1 MDGTEKDT
9 IYSEKKIR
17 LMEVRLGLLKIA
29 ENKLNSR
36 PLKNRKDDKGNPLE
50 EYTVTD
56 IYKLAEKL
64 EKEYV
69 GKP

>member
-1 MDGTEKDT
+1 MDGIEKDT
-9 IYSEKKIR
+9 TYTEKQVR

-29 ENKLNSR
+29 ENKLNNR
-36 PLKNRKDDKGNPLE
+36 PPKNRKDAQGLPIE

>member
-9 IYSEKKIR
+9 NYTEKQIR
-17 LMEVRLGLLKIA
+17 VMEVRLGLLKLA

-36 PLKNRKDDKGNPLE
+36 PLKNRKDDKGQPLE

-56 IYKLAEKL
+56 VMKLAEKF